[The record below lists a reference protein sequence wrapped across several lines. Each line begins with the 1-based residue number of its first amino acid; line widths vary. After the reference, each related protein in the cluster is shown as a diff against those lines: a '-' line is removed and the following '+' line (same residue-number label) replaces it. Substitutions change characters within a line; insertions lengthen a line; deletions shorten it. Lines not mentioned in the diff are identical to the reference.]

1 MAIFIMVLGVKSRKY
16 NLLAVFLL
24 LLCSCGSRRVAQYP
38 IHTGIPV
45 QITEN
50 GRVSFPAPV
59 APSAVAGRPVTWR
72 DTIQAGLDA
81 LCQQPLLETT
91 QLGLY
96 VYDLTDN
103 QPLYTRNIT
112 QRMRPASNQKLV
124 TSISALHYLGGDY
137 SFRTDLRISG
147 TVANGVLQGDV
158 YVVGGMDPMLSSA
171 NLAEMAD
178 ALRKAGISRISGN
191 LYTDLSMKD
200 DLPYGWGWCWDDKD
214 GSLSA
219 LMVDAKDKFV
229 TEWSRALTKAGIRC
243 GRSGIKVQAVP
254 ADTRSVC
261 CITHTIDEVLQ
272 PLLKNSQNIYAECL
286 FYQIAAFSGQKNAGR
301 KQAADLINE
310 LIARLGLEPDRYQ
323 IADGSGLSL
332 YNYVTPELLV
342 RLLNYAYS
350 NPSIFQHL
358 YPALPVAGVDGT
370 LSRRMQE
377 TRAYGNVHA
386 KTGTLYGISTLAGY
400 LTARNGHMLSFCIMN
415 QGISAGREGR
425 DFQDEVCIQ
434 LCE

>member
-1 MAIFIMVLGVKSRKY
+1 MVLGVKLGKY

-24 LLCSCGSRRVAQYP
+24 LLCSCGSRRAAQYP

-158 YVVGGMDPMLSSA
+158 YVVGGMDPMLSVA

-219 LMVDAKDKFV
+219 LMVDAKDKFG

-261 CITHTIDEVLQ
+261 CITHTMDEVLQ

-301 KQAADLINE
+301 KQAAGLINE

-400 LTARNGHMLSFCIMN
+400 LTARNGHVLSFCIMN